1 MYAFRNGDALLT
13 YNIAMYH
20 QTSGKNMPSA
30 HVSFMK
36 HMASVT

>member
-13 YNIAMYH
+13 YNITMYH
-20 QTSGKNMPSA
+20 QTSGKNMPP
-30 HVSFMK
+30 VPFMK